1 MEKTDSVKLDIRKL
15 SKKELD
21 QFIIDNNMPKFKS
34 NQIWEWIWKKK
45 KTDFQSMR
53 NLPKALIELLENHFV
68 FNPISLDKQ
77 QISNDGT
84 IKNRFKLHDSHLI
97 ESVLIP
103 VVNDKR
109 FTVCVSSQV
118 GCSLTCS
125 FCATGKM
132 KRIRNLDAS
141 EIYDQV
147 VKVNEQSLNHYDN
160 PLTNIVY
167 MGMGEPLMNYNN
179 LLRSIALISS
189 EDGLNMSPKRITVS
203 TVGLSKMIRKLADD
217 DVKFNLALSLHAP
230 TDSQRSEIMPI
241 NDQNNLQ
248 SLMEALKYFYETT
261 KNRISYEYIS
271 FKGFNDSIQDARNLV
286 KLTRFFPVKIN
297 IIEYNSI
304 DGVEFEKSDS
314 VDVDQFAKV
323 LRDAKVM
330 VTVRKSRGED
340 IDAAC
345 GQLANKG

>member
-1 MEKTDSVKLDIRKL
+1 
-15 SKKELD
+15 
-21 QFIIDNNMPKFKS
+21 MPKFKS

-53 NLPKALIELLENHFV
+53 NLPKSLIQLLEDHFV
-68 FNPISLDKQ
+68 FNPIALDKQ

-84 IKNRFKLHDSHLI
+84 IKNRFKLHDGHLI

-103 VVNDKR
+103 VVDDKR

-132 KRIRNLDAS
+132 KRVRNLDAS

-160 PLTNIVY
+160 PLSNIVY

-179 LLRSIALISS
+179 LLRSIDHICS

-203 TVGLSKMIRKLADD
+203 TVGLSKLIRKLADD

-230 TDSQRSEIMPI
+230 TDTQRSEIMPI
-241 NDQNNLQ
+241 NNQNNLQ
-248 SLMEALKYFYETT
+248 SLMEALKYFYDTT

-271 FKGFNDSIQDARNLV
+271 FKGFNDSIEDAQNLI

-304 DGVEFEKSDS
+304 DGVDFEKSSS
-314 VDVDQFAKV
+314 VDIDHFAKV